1 MPAVAA
7 GRAADAGSEGG
18 EGAEW
23 QMVTRGKAKAGG
35 LKKTVT
41 KVKPRVADGSKDLQ
55 QVTPGFEAASTA
67 MRKRKAEDSVND
79 KLAALA
85 DAVAQLAMAQKD
97 MTENHKALVESNTI
111 MMEMIKTQDK
121 DIKVQG
127 EEIKALRAL
136 IQEGV
141 SQRTYSEAITSGST
155 PTSPQSSQT
164 RSTSAGSLQVRKDK
178 PQVQDDRAVSI
189 DMARF
194 KGAKNNYN
202 VIRDGLRAGLKVN
215 KVTEKLTIK
224 SLRPGPG
231 DRIDVVF
238 ADKDEA
244 NKVKQHTR
252 WLTSSLTGAR
262 VKGEQWYPV
271 KFDSVVK
278 QCVLDQDVNDGKTLN
293 KDFAKDFK
301 ADNGCETA
309 DCTVMKATWLSKVD
323 SKKKVGSMVIWLKNR
338 VDAEYLLRTGT
349 AMFGATDAF
358 CSPFV
363 VRDNSG
369 PCYHCNRYGHKQ
381 ASCTS
386 QIRCAICSKG
396 HRRDECPNKDS
407 PKCPACGDAHTVFD
421 WACKLHPQHYR
432 HVGQQKAKTRQGQG
446 SAAMDVDMYGGG
458 MRASPTTA
466 SSARGRAQV
475 TSTASTSNTPSSSS
489 C

>member
-1 MPAVAA
+1 MMVRVRPSVAE
-7 GRAADAGSEGG
+7 EG
-18 EGAEW
+18 
-23 QMVTRGKAKAGG
+23 
-35 LKKTVT
+35 
-41 KVKPRVADGSKDLQ
+41 DGSQ
-55 QVTPGFEAASTA
+55 QVAPGFEAASTA
-67 MRKRKAEDSVND
+67 ARKRKAEDSVND
-79 KLAALA
+79 KLT
-85 DAVAQLAMAQKD
+85 AMAATIEQLMTAQKE
-97 MTENHKALVESNTI
+97 MAESQKAFLDSNKAI
-111 MMEMIKTQDK
+111 LDRNRELMETIKT
-121 DIKVQG
+121 QG
-127 EEIKALRAL
+127 EEIKSLRAL
-136 IQEGV
+136 IQDNI
-141 SQRTYSEAITSGST
+141 SQQTYSEVTAKSGTSVGL
-155 PTSPQSSQT
+155 QSLQT
-164 RSTSAGSLQVRKDK
+164 RSTSTGSSQVRKEK

-189 DMARF
+189 DMGRF
-194 KGAKNNYN
+194 KGSKNNYN

-244 NKVKQHTR
+244 NKAKQHTR

-293 KDFAKDFK
+293 KDFAKNFK
-301 ADNGCETA
+301 ADNSCETA
-309 DCTVMKATWLSKVD
+309 ECTVMKATWLSKVD
-323 SKKKVGSMVIWLKNR
+323 SKKKVGSMVVWLKNR
-338 VDAEYLLRTGT
+338 IDAEYLLRTGT

-358 CSPFV
+358 CSHFI

-432 HVGQQKAKTRQGQG
+432 HVGQQKAKTRQDQG
-446 SAAMDVDMYGGG
+446 SAAMDVDMYGGTQT
-458 MRASPTTA
+458 SSTTA
-466 SSARGRAQV
+466 SGARGGAPV
-475 TSTASTSNTPSSSS
+475 VGTGSTSNTPSSSS